1 MSVAKID
8 NSGLIR
14 FIGKVNKLKNLTNI
28 KEAIKKIGIEELNN
42 AYDSD
47 PSFDSL
53 TITAEDT
60 KEGIRFLIKDLKD
73 KPTIAF
79 IEFGTGFYSLDYEGK
94 KPTQTLIFYSPALK
108 KNVATA
114 GWDYYYDNPKTKKNI
129 GGVKGWFL
137 PKDSRENF
145 TGFDIGEGSH
155 NTFYHACQR
164 IKERIKEEV
173 GIDVIL

>member
-1 MSVAKID
+1 MLNGKID
-8 NSGLIR
+8 NSGLIN
-14 FIGKVNKLKNLTNI
+14 FINKVEKLKKISRIKDKI
-28 KEAIKKIGIEELNN
+28 KEIGIEEFNE
-42 AYDSD
+42 AYRSD

-53 TITAEDT
+53 EVTAEDT
-60 KEGIRFLIKDLKD
+60 KKGIRFLIKDLKD

-94 KPTQTLIFYSPALK
+94 KPTQTLVFYSPAMK
-108 KNVATA
+108 RNMATA
-114 GWDYYYDNPKTKKNI
+114 GWEYYYDNPRAKKDI

-137 PKDSRENF
+137 PKNSREGF
-145 TGFDIGEGSH
+145 SGFDIGEGSH

-173 GIDVIL
+173 GVDVIL